1 MNYSVIWESEG
12 RAQGE
17 EKENKG
23 SKKWKESW
31 K

>member
-12 RAQGE
+12 KAQGE
-17 EKENKG
+17 EKKNKG
-23 SKKWKESW
+23 SKWKESW